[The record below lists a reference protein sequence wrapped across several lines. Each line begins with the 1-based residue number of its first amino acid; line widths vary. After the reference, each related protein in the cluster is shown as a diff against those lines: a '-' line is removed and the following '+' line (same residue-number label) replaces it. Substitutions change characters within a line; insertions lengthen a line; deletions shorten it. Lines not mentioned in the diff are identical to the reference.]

1 MSDDSGGDPGALPLA
16 GIRVVELGS
25 NVAAPYAGLV
35 LAELGA
41 DVIKVE
47 KPGKGD
53 DARGWGPPFHDGV
66 GTIFRALN
74 RNKRSVTV
82 DMGKAAELAQLRK
95 LLVEETDVLIQN
107 MRPGQVEK
115 LGLGADMLLAENPRL
130 IHATIG
136 AFGRNGPLSSRPGYD
151 PLMQAFGGIMS
162 VTGEAA
168 AGRPPVRVG
177 TSLIDMGSGMWVVI
191 GVLSALLR
199 RGQTGKGGVVDAS
212 LFETALGW
220 MVYHVTAQAA
230 TGEDPTPQGSGSPY
244 IAPYGA
250 YRTADSMLIVTA
262 GNNVLFEKLSAAV
275 GRPEW
280 PSDPRFHTN
289 GDRVRNRAALE
300 DLLNEALSIRSTAE
314 WIPVIEAAGVPCAPI
329 QTVSQ
334 VVAHPQTEA
343 LDIMRRSADG
353 TLNFFGLPLSFDSVR
368 PGRNERVPDLGA
380 HNAEVF
386 RK

>member
-1 MSDDSGGDPGALPLA
+1 MSDDPALPLA

-47 KPGKGD
+47 RAGKGD
-53 DARGWGPPFHDGV
+53 DARGWGPPFHQGV

-74 RNKRSVTV
+74 RNKRSVAV
-82 DMGKAAELAQLRK
+82 DLGDAGQLARLRR
-95 LLVEETDVLIQN
+95 LLVDETDVLIQN

-115 LGLGADMLLAENPRL
+115 LGLGADALLAENPRL

-136 AFGRNGPLSSRPGYD
+136 AFGKTGPLSDRPGYD

-168 AGRPPVRVG
+168 QGRPPVRVG

-199 RGQTGKGGVVDAS
+199 RVQTGKGGAVGAS

-220 MVYHVTAQAA
+220 MVYHATAHSA
-230 TGEDPTPQGSGSPY
+230 TGEDPKPQGSGSPY
-244 IAPYGA
+244 IVPYGA

-262 GNNVLFEKLSAAV
+262 GNNALLEKLLTAV
-275 GRPEW
+275 GHPEW
-280 PSDPRFHTN
+280 LSDPRFRTN
-289 GDRVRNRAALE
+289 GDRVRNRAVFDE
-300 DLLNEALSIRSTAE
+300 LLNAALSTRTTAQ
-314 WIPVIEAAGVPCAPI
+314 WTSLIEAAGVPCAPI
-329 QTVSQ
+329 QTMGQ
-334 VVAHPQTEA
+334 VIAHPQTEA
-343 LDIMRRSADG
+343 LDIIRHSADG
-353 TLNFFGLPLSFDSVR
+353 ALTYFGLPLSFDGVR
-368 PGRNERVPDLGA
+368 PGRNEPVPDLGA
-380 HNAEVF
+380 DTAEIF
-386 RK
+386 GK

>member
-1 MSDDSGGDPGALPLA
+1 MVKQADPALPLA

-47 KPGKGD
+47 RAGKGD
-53 DARGWGPPFHDGV
+53 DARGWGPPFHEGV

-74 RNKRSVTV
+74 RNKRSVAV
-82 DMGKAAELAQLRK
+82 DLGDAGQLAQLRR

-115 LGLGADMLLAENPRL
+115 LGLGADVLLAENPRL
-130 IHATIG
+130 IHASIG
-136 AFGRNGPLSSRPGYD
+136 AFGNKGPLSERPGYD

-168 AGRPPVRVG
+168 EGRPPVRVG

-191 GVLSALLR
+191 GVLSALLKR
-199 RGQTGKGGVVDAS
+199 AQTGKGGVVGAS

-220 MVYHVTAQAA
+220 MFYHATAHSA
-230 TGEDPTPQGSGSPY
+230 SGSPY
-244 IAPYGA
+244 IVPYGA

-262 GNNVLFEKLSAAV
+262 GNNPLLEKLLAVV
-275 GRPEW
+275 GRSELLA
-280 PSDPRFHTN
+280 DPRFATN
-289 GDRVRNRAALE
+289 GDRVRNRAVFDALFT
-300 DLLNEALSIRSTAE
+300 EALSTRTTAE
-314 WIPVIEAAGVPCAPI
+314 WIPLIEAAGVPCAPI
-329 QTVSQ
+329 QTMGQ
-334 VVAHPQTEA
+334 VVAHPQTQA
-343 LDIMRRSADG
+343 LDIVRHSADG
-353 TLNFFGLPLSFDSVR
+353 ALTYFGLPLSFDGSR
-368 PGRNERVPDLGA
+368 PGRNEPVPELGA
-380 HNAEVF
+380 HNAEILG
-386 RK
+386 K

>member
-1 MSDDSGGDPGALPLA
+1 MPDQGADAALPLA

-47 KPGKGD
+47 RTGKGD

-66 GTIFRALN
+66 GTIFQSLN

-82 DMGKAAELAQLRK
+82 DLGNAEQLARLRK

-115 LGLGADMLLAENPRL
+115 LGLGAEALLTENPYL

-136 AFGRNGPLSSRPGYD
+136 AFGRAGPLSGRPGYD

-162 VTGEAA
+162 VTGEAT

-199 RGQTGKGGVVDAS
+199 RTETGKGGVVDTS
-212 LFETALGW
+212 LYETALGW
-220 MVYHVTAQAA
+220 MVYHVAAQAA
-230 TGEDPTPQGSGSPY
+230 TGEDPRPQGSGSPY

-250 YRTADSMLIVTA
+250 YRTGDSMLIVTA
-262 GNNVLFEKLSAAV
+262 GNNSLFERLAAV
-275 GRPEW
+275 VGHPEW
-280 PSDPRFHTN
+280 PDDPRFHTN

-300 DLLNEALSIRSTAE
+300 DLLTAALSVRTTAE
-314 WIPVIEAAGVPCAPI
+314 WIPLIEAAGVPCAPI
-329 QTVSQ
+329 QSTGQ
-334 VVAHPQTEA
+334 VVGHPQTEA
-343 LDIMRRSADG
+343 LGIMRRSADG
-353 TLNFFGLPLSFDSVR
+353 ALNFLGLPLSFDGVR
-368 PGRNERVPDLGA
+368 PGRNEPAPGLGA
-380 HNAEVF
+380 HNAEIF
-386 RK
+386 GK

>member
-1 MSDDSGGDPGALPLA
+1 MPDQQALPLA

-35 LAELGA
+35 MAELGA

-47 KPGKGD
+47 RAGKGD
-53 DARGWGPPFHDGV
+53 DARGWGPPFHGGV
-66 GTIFRALN
+66 GTIFHALN

-82 DMGKAAELAQLRK
+82 DLGDAGQLARLRK

-115 LGLGADMLLAENPRL
+115 LGLGADALLADNPRL

-136 AFGRNGPLSSRPGYD
+136 AFGKTGPLSQRPGYD

-168 AGRPPVRVG
+168 EGRPPVRVG
-177 TSLIDMGSGMWVVI
+177 TSLVDMGSGMWVVI

-199 RGQTGKGGVVDAS
+199 RVQTGNGGVVGAS

-220 MVYHVTAQAA
+220 MVYHATAHSA
-230 TGEDPTPQGSGSPY
+230 TGQDPTPQGSGSPY
-244 IAPYGA
+244 IVPYGA

-262 GNNVLFEKLSAAV
+262 GNNALLEKLLAV
-275 GRPEW
+275 IGHPEW
-280 PSDPRFHTN
+280 LADPRFQTN
-289 GDRVRNRAALE
+289 GDRVRNRAAFDE
-300 DLLNEALSIRSTAE
+300 LLNAALSERTTAA
-314 WIPVIEAAGVPCAPI
+314 WIALIDGAGVPCAPI
-329 QTVSQ
+329 QTMGQ
-334 VVAHPQTEA
+334 VVSHPQTEA
-343 LDIMRRSADG
+343 LDIMRRGADG
-353 TLNFFGLPLSFDSVR
+353 ALTFFGLPLSFDNVR
-368 PGRNERVPDLGA
+368 PGRNEPVPDLGA
-380 HNAEVF
+380 HNAEIF
-386 RK
+386 GK